1 MDELLLGKLNKEYC
15 LYFYVIMVIQL
26 VFLSFACIGFLFL
39 IINFKKITFISL
51 VNQMGV
57 LFVLFLG
64 YLQSRILYSMCN
76 NSLN

>member
-1 MDELLLGKLNKEYC
+1 MDELFLGKLSKEYC
-15 LYFYVIMVIQL
+15 LYFYIIMVIQL
-26 VFLSFACIGFLFL
+26 VFLSLSVIGFLFF
-39 IINFKKITFISL
+39 IINFKKVTLISL
-51 VNQMGV
+51 INQMGV